1 MKNILIYAATGE
13 YNLGDECIISSEVE
27 YLKNRFPD
35 AIITIASY
43 DSRSTLLPISES
55 IRHISYFPNNI
66 RRQPFKNIGA
76 FWKNLLQ
83 IYRSDLVIIG

>member
-13 YNLGDECIISSEVE
+13 YNLGDECIIFSEVE
-27 YLKNRFPD
+27 YLRNRYPE

-43 DSRSTLLPISES
+43 DPRSTLLPASDTV
-55 IRHISYFPNNI
+55 RYISYFPNDIRHKPIGNI
-66 RRQPFKNIGA
+66 VA